1 MRRAGAWSPRLSSY
15 YCLGVL
21 LFREDL
27 ISAAAA
33 VYQIPNTE
41 HMAYRLVRLISE
53 QYFLFFSIHRVPCSL
68 RPPGFI
74 KFKGK

>member
-33 VYQIPNTE
+33 VYQIPDTE
-41 HMAYRLVRLISE
+41 HMAYRLVRTLVYKRGVGIRE
-53 QYFLFFSIHRVPCSL
+53 TVVV
-68 RPPGFI
+68 I
-74 KFKGK
+74 KCGQGPKA

>member
-41 HMAYRLVRLISE
+41 HVAYRLVRLISV
-53 QYFLFFSIHRVPCSL
+53 QYFFSEIAALRVAL

-74 KFKGK
+74 KFKDK